1 MTRHGIR
8 QLLGFFLQDHPLI
21 LKHSRLTYAQFGE
34 DILLGHIF
42 HDKPKGFFV
51 DIGAYHPFM
60 FSNTYL
66 LYKRGWRGINI
77 EPNPRQFALFP
88 KHRPRDINLQYAV
101 TDQTGIKTLI
111 VDSTFS
117 GLDDE
122 TNLYRTRNPEAPR
135 VQVPAITLRKLL
147 ASHVPNGAT
156 VDVLSIDCEGHE
168 LKALQSNDW
177 TKYRPSVLVAEDHE
191 QQAATPLDKY
201 LQWIGYDNLYKAGFS
216 KIYRRRDRP

>member
-1 MTRHGIR
+1 MTRYGIR

-21 LKHSRLTYAQFGE
+21 LRHSQLTYAQFGE

-42 HDKPKGFFV
+42 HDKPEGFFV
-51 DIGAYHPFM
+51 DIGAYHPFI

-88 KHRPRDINLQYAV
+88 KHRPRDINLQCAV
-101 TDQTGIKTLI
+101 TDQSGTKTLI

-135 VQVPAITLRKLL
+135 IPVRAMTLRELL
-147 ASHVPNGAT
+147 ATHVPDGT
-156 VDVLSIDCEGHE
+156 TIDVMSIDCEGHE
-168 LKALQSNDW
+168 IKALQSNDW
-177 TKYRPSVLVAEDHE
+177 AKYRPSVLVVEDHD
-191 QQAATPLDKY
+191 QRPTTPLDEY
-201 LQWIGYDNLYKAGFS
+201 LHGIGYDNLYKTGFS
-216 KIYRRRDRP
+216 KIYRRRDQA